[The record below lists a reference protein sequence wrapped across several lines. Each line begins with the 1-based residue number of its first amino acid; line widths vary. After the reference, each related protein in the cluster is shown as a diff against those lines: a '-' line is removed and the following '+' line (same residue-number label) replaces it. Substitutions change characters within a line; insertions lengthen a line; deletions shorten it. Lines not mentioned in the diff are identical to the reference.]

1 MSGYIL
7 IVEDELPQAELLQ
20 YNLEKSGYRTITAN
34 DGETALKKIEEEAP
48 DLVLLD
54 WMLPEVSGIEI
65 CRRLRARPESQKL
78 PIIMLTA
85 RGEEADKVLGLDVGA
100 DDYVVKPYSPVELMS
115 RIKAVLRRASSVP
128 AQDHLIF
135 DDLSMDLGTHKV
147 MRAGQSIHL
156 GPTEFRLLE
165 ALIADPGTVLSRETL
180 LDRAWGKDIYV
191 EDRTVDVHIGRLR
204 KAIAVVG
211 RRDLI
216 RTVRGV
222 GYALD
227 EGKD

>member
-1 MSGYIL
+1 MSALIL

-20 YNLEKSGYRTITAN
+20 YNLEKSGFRTQTAN
-34 DGETALKKIEEEAP
+34 DGETALMRIEEGTP

-65 CRRLRARPESQKL
+65 CRRLRARPDLTTL

-100 DDYVVKPYSPVELMS
+100 DDYVVKPYSPAELIS
-115 RIKAVLRRASSVP
+115 RVRAVLRRSGKKATNETLV
-128 AQDHLIF
+128 F
-135 DDLSMDLGTHKV
+135 GDLRMDFGTHKV
-147 MRAGQSIHL
+147 TRAGEPVHL
-156 GPTEFRLLE
+156 GPTEFKLLE
-165 ALIADPGTVLSRETL
+165 ALLEDPGHVFGRETL

-204 KAIAVVG
+204 KAVNIG
-211 RRDLI
+211 GTRDLI

-227 EGKD
+227 EASD

>member
-1 MSGYIL
+1 MSSYIL

-34 DGETALKKIEEEAP
+34 DGETALKQIEEEAP

-54 WMLPEVSGIEI
+54 WMLPEISGIEI
-65 CRRLRARPESQKL
+65 CRRLRARPDSQKL

-100 DDYVVKPYSPVELMS
+100 DDYVVKPYSPAELMS
-115 RIKAVLRRASSVP
+115 RVRAVMRRASSAP
-128 AQDHLIF
+128 AQKHLTF

-147 MRAGQSIHL
+147 MRGGQSIHL

-165 ALIADPGTVLSRETL
+165 ALLEEPGTVFSRETL

-204 KAIAVVG
+204 KAITLKG
-211 RRDLI
+211 TKELI
-216 RTVRGV
+216 RTVRGA

-227 EGKD
+227 ECKD